1 MHALEIQDHA
11 RKLMETR
18 GSKAL
23 AEASQKAHSLEAQG
37 DKVQAETW
45 RRIAEALREM
55 NGPHAS

>member
-1 MHALEIQDHA
+1 MHTLEIQDHA
-11 RKLMETR
+11 RKLMESR
-18 GSKAL
+18 GAKAL
-23 AEASQKAHSLEAQG
+23 AEASQKARSLESQG